1 MQDAAAIHVTVKEFD
16 AGRFAAYSAFD
27 QGLVNL
33 YKQVVPKP
41 FWHSHQ
47 KIWVF
52 RDETYKQLME
62 LLTKADFPGASSSHH
77 LSFLSSKCILVSAC
91 TSMSTRCRC

>member
-1 MQDAAAIHVTVKEFD
+1 MFPMSLPNHLQDAAAIHVTVKEFD

-33 YKQVVPKP
+33 FKQVVPKP

-47 KIWVF
+47 KVWVF

-62 LLTKADFPGASSSHH
+62 MLTKADFPGTT
-77 LSFLSSKCILVSAC
+77 SAYH
-91 TSMSTRCRC
+91 